1 MGILP
6 VKYEIHKRQLSFLH
20 HIIHLSDDDPVR
32 NVWKYQGTLPEY
44 KNWWTGV
51 KELMLK
57 YSINFSED
65 QIKEMSKESYKEKVK
80 KAVKNVAFEEL
91 KAECRSK
98 GKTEKIKYTVFTTQK
113 YITSLYPNHSRIIFK
128 CRSKTLDIKEH
139 MQYKYKDG
147 IHCRWCGIS
156 DETVSHIVNCGYN
169 GQPIDDVEEIIYG
182 SDIQKMKDVAERIED
197 FIERVDV

>member
-1 MGILP
+1 
-6 VKYEIHKRQLSFLH
+6 
-20 HIIHLSDDDPVR
+20 
-32 NVWKYQGTLPEY
+32 
-44 KNWWTGV
+44 
-51 KELMLK
+51 MLK

-80 KAVKNVAFEEL
+80 KAVKNVALEEL
-91 KAECRSK
+91 KAECSSK
-98 GKTEKIKYTVFTTQK
+98 EKTEKIKYTVFSTQK